1 MDFRSY
7 VAELGSVAATIGV
20 DLSDICHRLTARVED
35 DERRRGP
42 VSQEEW
48 DGMAE
53 DVAVLKSVLG
63 EAERA
68 VLQIYSSLHRQLWDS
83 EV

>member
-7 VAELGSVAATIGV
+7 VGELGSVAATIGV
-20 DLSDICHRLTARVED
+20 DVGDICHKLKARVED

-48 DGMAE
+48 DGIAE

-63 EAERA
+63 KAEGA
-68 VLQIYSSLHRQLWDS
+68 VLQIYSSLHRQIWDS